1 MQDMLAVALVCLSML
16 LCSYAQVSLGN
27 GNRNATVADEL
38 ALIHFKSNLQDPAGS
53 LASWNSSSHFCSWRG
68 VTCSRRHPEKVMT
81 LNVNSFGLTGHI
93 SPYLGN
99 LSFIRILDV
108 GSNQLS
114 GEIPPELGH
123 LGRLQELNLSMNSLE
138 GNIPSVLGLCSK
150 LVILGLKNNHLQG
163 EIPVE
168 FGNLKDLVILNLY
181 ANYLSGELPSV
192 LGNMSSIQ
200 RLNLGSNK
208 FTGLIPLSLS
218 HLSGLSLLVLESN
231 NLSGA
236 IPSPIWNISSL
247 VYFSVAV
254 NALSG
259 TIPPNA
265 LSNLPYLQILLLS
278 TNRFHG
284 HIPTSLANAS
294 NLRYF
299 EILNNKFSG
308 LVPLEIGL
316 LQGLQSLSL
325 AKNLLEANKTKDW
338 NFMTALANCSQLLYL
353 QLDYN
358 RFRGT
363 IPSSVSNLSTSLQYL
378 TLSNN
383 EVSGVIPERIG
394 EVVGIQ
400 VFALEYNYLTGTLP
414 YSLSKLGSLVEL
426 SLTGNGLSGHIDLAI
441 GNFTLLNYLY
451 LRENFFIGSIP
462 SILGNFSSLL
472 EIDLARNNFTGT
484 IPGNLFNIPTLSH
497 YVDLSHNQLEGA
509 IPPEVGNL
517 KSVTALSAN
526 SNRLSGEIPATLGK
540 CQLLENL
547 QLQNNFFEGSIPSL
561 LSRLKGLE
569 TLDLSS
575 NNLSGQIPMLF
586 ENLTALH
593 YLNLSFNDLVGEV
606 PTGGIF
612 ANATAVSVQGNPKLC
627 GGIQNI
633 HLPRCSFE
641 SSKKKHKFPVVPVIL
656 SLVGLGA
663 LVLLLLLVYFLFT
676 KHRKRLANGPS
687 ASSSLESPLFSYSQ
701 LLKATDSFS
710 TANLLGTGT
719 FGSVYR
725 GKIDGETEYFVAVKV
740 LKLQT
745 PGALKSFAA
754 ECEAMRNLRH
764 RNLVKVITACSSI
777 DFRGN
782 DFKAIVLEFMP
793 NGSLENWLHPNSDSE
808 TEHIHLNLHQRVSIL
823 LDVAYALDHLHF
835 HAAVPVV
842 HCDIKPSNVLLDADM
857 VAHVGD
863 FGLARIL
870 VEGCSSFQPSTSSM
884 GFRGTIGYAPPEYGA
899 GNVVSTEGDIY
910 SYGILI
916 IEMITGRRPTDNAF
930 DGILGLRN
938 HVEMALNNNVMSA
951 VDVELVT
958 EIGNEQTT
966 VGGSS
971 SKIKVNSLMSLL
983 KLALLCSVETPSRR
997 ASTEAII
1004 KELQVIKRAL
1014 AQGE

>member
-1 MQDMLAVALVCLSML
+1 MQDMPAVALVCLSML

-53 LASWNSSSHFCSWRG
+53 LASWKWNSSSHLSGRVRSGRVFFRRVESGLSGR
-68 VTCSRRHPEKVMT
+68 VTQVTGSRRHPKKVMT

-150 LVILGLKNNHLQG
+150 LDILGLKNDHLQG

-181 ANYLSGELPSV
+181 ANYLSEELPSV

-200 RLNLGSNK
+200 RLNLGNNK
-208 FTGLIPLSLS
+208 FTGPIPLSLS

-236 IPSPIWNISSL
+236 IPSAIWNISSL
-247 VYFSVAV
+247 IYFSVAV

-299 EILNNKFSG
+299 EILNKKFSG

-472 EIDLARNNFTGT
+472 EIDLARNDFTGT

-497 YVDLSHNQLEGA
+497 YVDLSYNQLEGA

-764 RNLVKVITACSSI
+764 RNLVK
-777 DFRGN
+777 
-782 DFKAIVLEFMP
+782 FMP
-793 NGSLENWLHPNSDSE
+793 NGSLENWLHPNSNSE
-808 TEHIHLNLHQRVSIL
+808 TEHIYLNLHQRLSIL

-910 SYGILI
+910 SCGILI
-916 IEMITGRRPTDNAF
+916 IEMITGRRPIDNAF

-938 HVEMALNNNVMSA
+938 HVEMALNNNVMSV

-958 EIGNEQTT
+958 ENGNERTT

-997 ASTEAII
+997 ASTEAIV

-1014 AQGE
+1014 SQEE